1 MMNRFRKILSA
12 ALAGCMAVSALM
24 MSAGAA
30 NAGTE
35 AAREEVIYGGQAW
48 TVNGAAAI
56 QHSDGT
62 VEPVPEF
69 SALYPGWTVPK
80 QAASVSSTA
89 LAEVADVGS
98 HSISGYYRNV
108 YLTQDVKYKPFYS
121 FLGNGETVSAFAV
134 TIPGSKYNLG
144 IYNETAQ
151 QDAGWLPN
159 LSKGDCVLLQTAN
172 GVYCSI
178 RASVPLNMPIGY
190 SRMKVEEA
198 GKIENVGKN

>member
-1 MMNRFRKILSA
+1 MNRFRKILSA
-12 ALAGCMAVSALM
+12 ALAGCMAVSVLM

-30 NAGTE
+30 NTGTE
-35 AAREEVIYGGQAW
+35 AAREKAIYGSQAW

-98 HSISGYYRNV
+98 HSISGA
-108 YLTQDVKYKPFYS
+108 VKTPRSPQPAAVLPPAAAVAAAPVSPPMRSPFR
-121 FLGNGETVSAFAV
+121 
-134 TIPGSKYNLG
+134 
-144 IYNETAQ
+144 TAR
-151 QDAGWLPN
+151 
-159 LSKGDCVLLQTAN
+159 TA
-172 GVYCSI
+172 
-178 RASVPLNMPIGY
+178 L
-190 SRMKVEEA
+190 
-198 GKIENVGKN
+198 

>member
-1 MMNRFRKILSA
+1 MMNRFRKILST
-12 ALAGCMAVSALM
+12 ALAGCMTVSALM

-30 NAGTE
+30 NTGT
-35 AAREEVIYGGQAW
+35 AAACEKVIYGSQAW
-48 TVNGAAAI
+48 TVNCAAAI

-62 VEPVPEF
+62 VEQVMEF
-69 SALYPGWTVPK
+69 STLYPGGTVPK
-80 QAASVSSTA
+80 QTASVSSTA
-89 LAEVADVGS
+89 LDEVANDGS

-159 LSKGDCVLLQTAN
+159 LSKDDRVLLQTAN
-172 GVYCSI
+172 GVYYSI

-198 GKIENVGKN
+198 GRN

>member
-1 MMNRFRKILSA
+1 MNRFRKILST
-12 ALAGCMAVSALM
+12 ALAGYMTVSALM

-30 NAGTE
+30 NTGT
-35 AAREEVIYGGQAW
+35 AAACEKVIYGSQAW
-48 TVNGAAAI
+48 TVNAAAAI

-62 VEPVPEF
+62 VEQVMEF
-69 SALYPGWTVPK
+69 STLYPGGTVPK
-80 QAASVSSTA
+80 QTASVSNTA
-89 LAEVADVGS
+89 LDEVANVGS

-121 FLGNGETVSAFAV
+121 FLGNSETVSAFAV

-159 LSKGDCVLLQTAN
+159 LSKDDRVLLQTAN
-172 GVYCSI
+172 GVYYSI

-198 GKIENVGKN
+198 GRN

>member
-1 MMNRFRKILSA
+1 MNRFRKILSA

-30 NAGTE
+30 NTGTE
-35 AAREEVIYGGQAW
+35 AAREKAIYGSQAW

-121 FLGNGETVSAFAV
+121 FLGNGEYGQCVCGDDTGRQIQS
-134 TIPGSKYNLG
+134 GH
-144 IYNETAQ
+144 
-151 QDAGWLPN
+151 LPTRQ
-159 LSKGDCVLLQTAN
+159 C
-172 GVYCSI
+172 
-178 RASVPLNMPIGY
+178 
-190 SRMKVEEA
+190 SRMQA
-198 GKIENVGKN
+198 GCRISLRAIVCCCRPQMVYTARFAQAYR

>member
-30 NAGTE
+30 NTGTE
-35 AAREEVIYGGQAW
+35 AARETAIYGSQAW

-89 LAEVADVGS
+89 LAEVADVGL

-172 GVYCSI
+172 GIYCSI

-190 SRMKVEEA
+190 SRMKVAET
-198 GKIENVGKN
+198 GEN

>member
-12 ALAGCMAVSALM
+12 ALAVCMAVSALM

-30 NAGTE
+30 NTGTE
-35 AAREEVIYGGQAW
+35 AAREKAIYGSQAW

-80 QAASVSSTA
+80 QAASVSSMA
-89 LAEVADVGS
+89 LAEVADV
-98 HSISGYYRNV
+98 GYYRNV

-144 IYNETAQ
+144 IYNEPAQ

-159 LSKGDCVLLQTAN
+159 LSKGDRVLLQTAN

-190 SRMKVEEA
+190 SRMKVEAA
-198 GKIENVGKN
+198 GEIENVGKN

>member
-1 MMNRFRKILSA
+1 
-12 ALAGCMAVSALM
+12 MAVSALM

-30 NAGTE
+30 NTGTE
-35 AAREEVIYGGQAW
+35 AATREGIYGSQAW

-80 QAASVSSTA
+80 QADSVSSTA

-121 FLGNGETVSAFAV
+121 FMGNGETVSAFAV
-134 TIPGSKYNLG
+134 TIPGSKYNLAFTTRQRSRTQAG
-144 IYNETAQ
+144 CRISLRAIACCCRPQMVYITRFAQ
-151 QDAGWLPN
+151 
-159 LSKGDCVLLQTAN
+159 
-172 GVYCSI
+172 VY
-178 RASVPLNMPIGY
+178 R
-190 SRMKVEEA
+190 
-198 GKIENVGKN
+198 

>member
-1 MMNRFRKILSA
+1 MNRFRKILST
-12 ALAGCMAVSALM
+12 ALAGCMTVSALM

-30 NAGTE
+30 NTGT
-35 AAREEVIYGGQAW
+35 AAACEKVIYGSQAW
-48 TVNGAAAI
+48 TVNCAAAI

-62 VEPVPEF
+62 VEQVTEF
-69 SALYPGWTVPK
+69 STLYPGGTVPK
-80 QAASVSSTA
+80 QTASVSSTA
-89 LAEVADVGS
+89 LDEVANVGS

-159 LSKGDCVLLQTAN
+159 LSKDDRVLLQTAN
-172 GVYCSI
+172 GVYYSI

-198 GKIENVGKN
+198 GRN

>member
-30 NAGTE
+30 NTGTE
-35 AAREEVIYGGQAW
+35 AAREKAIYSSQAW
-48 TVNGAAAI
+48 TVNGVAAI

-89 LAEVADVGS
+89 LAEV
-98 HSISGYYRNV
+98 V

-159 LSKGDCVLLQTAN
+159 LSKGDRVLLQTAN

>member
-1 MMNRFRKILSA
+1 
-12 ALAGCMAVSALM
+12 MAVSALM

-30 NAGTE
+30 NTGTE
-35 AAREEVIYGGQAW
+35 AAREKAIYGSQAW

-121 FLGNGETVSAFAV
+121 FLGNGETVSVFAV

-159 LSKGDCVLLQTAN
+159 LSKGDRVLLQTAN

>member
-1 MMNRFRKILSA
+1 M
-12 ALAGCMAVSALM
+12 AGCMAVSALM

-30 NAGTE
+30 NTGTE
-35 AAREEVIYGGQAW
+35 AAREKAIYGSQAW

-80 QAASVSSTA
+80 QAASVSSTT

-134 TIPGSKYNLG
+134 TIPGRKYNLG

-159 LSKGDCVLLQTAN
+159 LSKGDRVLLQTAN

-190 SRMKVEEA
+190 SRMKVAEA
-198 GKIENVGKN
+198 GGN

>member
-1 MMNRFRKILSA
+1 MNRFRKILSA

-30 NAGTE
+30 NTGTE
-35 AAREEVIYGGQAW
+35 AAREKAIYGSQAW

-80 QAASVSSTA
+80 QAASVSSTT

-134 TIPGSKYNLG
+134 TIPGRKIQSGHLQRDSAAGRRLAAESLRAIAYCCRPQMV
-144 IYNETAQ
+144 YTARFAQ
-151 QDAGWLPN
+151 A
-159 LSKGDCVLLQTAN
+159 
-172 GVYCSI
+172 Y
-178 RASVPLNMPIGY
+178 R
-190 SRMKVEEA
+190 
-198 GKIENVGKN
+198 

>member
-1 MMNRFRKILSA
+1 MKTGKVWIVIREQTGR
-12 ALAGCMAVSALM
+12 AVSALM

-30 NAGTE
+30 NTGTE
-35 AAREEVIYGGQAW
+35 AAREKVIYGSQAW

-80 QAASVSSTA
+80 QTASVSNTA
-89 LAEVADVGS
+89 LDEVANVGS

-121 FLGNGETVSAFAV
+121 FMGNGETVSAFAV

-159 LSKGDCVLLQTAN
+159 LSKDDRVLLQTAN
-172 GVYCSI
+172 GVYYSI

-198 GKIENVGKN
+198 GCN

>member
-30 NAGTE
+30 NTGT
-35 AAREEVIYGGQAW
+35 AAACEKVIYGSQAW

-62 VEPVPEF
+62 VERVMEF
-69 SALYPGWTVPK
+69 STLYRTVPK
-80 QAASVSSTA
+80 QTASVSSTA

-159 LSKGDCVLLQTAN
+159 LSKDDRVLLQTAN
-172 GVYCSI
+172 GVYYSI

-198 GKIENVGKN
+198 GRN

>member
-1 MMNRFRKILSA
+1 MNRFRKILST
-12 ALAGCMAVSALM
+12 ALAGCMTVSALM

-30 NAGTE
+30 NTGT
-35 AAREEVIYGGQAW
+35 AAACEKVIYGSQAW

-62 VEPVPEF
+62 VEQVMEF
-69 SALYPGWTVPK
+69 STLYPGGTVPK
-80 QAASVSSTA
+80 QTASVSNTA
-89 LAEVADVGS
+89 LDEVANVGS

-108 YLTQDVKYKPFYS
+108 YLTQNVKYKPFYS
-121 FLGNGETVSAFAV
+121 FMGNGETISAFAV

-159 LSKGDCVLLQTAN
+159 LSKGDRVLLQTAN

-190 SRMKVEEA
+190 SRMKVAETGE
-198 GKIENVGKN
+198 IENVGKN

>member
-12 ALAGCMAVSALM
+12 ALAGCMAVASVLT

-30 NAGTE
+30 NTGTE
-35 AAREEVIYGGQAW
+35 AAREKAIYGSQAW

-62 VEPVPEF
+62 VEPLPEF
-69 SALYPGWTVPK
+69 STLYPGWTVPK
-80 QAASVSSTA
+80 QTASVSNTA
-89 LAEVADVGS
+89 LAEVANIGL

-134 TIPGSKYNLG
+134 TIPGSRYNLG

-159 LSKGDCVLLQTAN
+159 LSKGDRVLLQTVN
-172 GVYCSI
+172 GVYYSI

-190 SRMKVEEA
+190 SRMKVAEA
-198 GKIENVGKN
+198 GRN

>member
-30 NAGTE
+30 NTGTE
-35 AAREEVIYGGQAW
+35 AAREKAIYGSQAW

-134 TIPGSKYNLG
+134 TIPGSN
-144 IYNETAQ
+144 NETAQ

-159 LSKGDCVLLQTAN
+159 LSKGDRVLLQTAN

-190 SRMKVEEA
+190 SRMKVAEA
-198 GKIENVGKN
+198 GGN

>member
-1 MMNRFRKILSA
+1 MMNGFRKILSA

-30 NAGTE
+30 NTGTE
-35 AAREEVIYGGQAW
+35 AAREKAIYGSQAW

-62 VEPVPEF
+62 VEPLPE
-69 SALYPGWTVPK
+69 LYPGWTVPK
-80 QAASVSSTA
+80 QEASVSSTA

-159 LSKGDCVLLQTAN
+159 LSKGDRVLLQTAN
-172 GVYCSI
+172 GVYYSI
-178 RASVPLNMPIGY
+178 RASVPMNMPIGY